1 MIELIYNEEEES
13 TAEEM
18 TLPEPKNVKQVGAPG
33 ENKKIFIEDYV
44 HTYLLGYSADK
55 EYRIKIAILLGTREK
70 AGGKRHLYIKSA
82 LPIEGVTEKQ
92 GKYNFTEKVWADI
105 YQQCEKYFPG
115 QEIMGWFLAKP
126 GFPVEK
132 TLVTEETHRTY
143 FSGADKV
150 LFMMEPLE
158 GESSFFGFDGNS
170 FAKQSG
176 YYIYYEKND
185 PMHEFIMEK
194 NGKEKNSGATEKTDL
209 AIENFRKVL
218 REKQEQNEKRKKL
231 ALSYGA
237 KAAAL
242 LVLFAGLVMLK
253 DQTDRIQTMGDKVE
267 KYPKQEMM
275 QETAGDEVVVEELP
289 GNVEEQPETENVEE
303 EKFPITEQEGAGEAA
318 EPAEEVPEEPAE
330 TGEEPQEEAQEEP
343 QEEPAEEAVAETPV
357 YEEYTIEPGDT
368 LAQISR
374 NIYGSDEM
382 VDEICE
388 LNGIENGDYIQVGET
403 ILLP

>member
-13 TAEEM
+13 TAEEI
-18 TLPEPKNVKQVGAPG
+18 TLPEPKNVKQVGEPG

-55 EYRIKIAILLGTREK
+55 EYRIKIAILLGEREK

-92 GKYNFTEKVWADI
+92 GKYNFTEKVWADV

-170 FAKQSG
+170 FTKQSG

-185 PMHEFIMEK
+185 PMHEFMMEE
-194 NGKEKNSGATEKTDL
+194 NSNQKNSGTAEKTDI
-209 AIENFRKVL
+209 AIENFRKIL
-218 REKQEQNEKRKKL
+218 REKQEQNEKRKKM
-231 ALSYGA
+231 ALSYGV

-242 LVLFAGLVMLK
+242 LILFAGLVILK

-267 KYPKQEMM
+267 KYPEKEIMR
-275 QETAGDEVVVEELP
+275 ETAGNEVVVEELP

-303 EKFPITEQEGAGEAA
+303 EKFPITEQEGAEEAGEP
-318 EPAEEVPEEPAE
+318 EPEIPEESQEEPAE
-330 TGEEPQEEAQEEP
+330 IKEEP
-343 QEEPAEEAVAETPV
+343 QEEPAEATVAETPV

>member
-18 TLPEPKNVKQVGAPG
+18 TLPEPKNVKQVGEPG

-44 HTYLLGYSADK
+44 HTFLLGYSADK
-55 EYRIKIAILLGTREK
+55 EYRIKIAILLGTRER

-82 LPIEGVTEKQ
+82 LPVEGVTEKQ
-92 GKYNFTEKVWADI
+92 GKYNFTEKVWGDI

-158 GESSFFGFDGNS
+158 GESGFFGFDGNS
-170 FAKQSG
+170 FTKQSG

-185 PMHEFIMEK
+185 PMHEFMMEK
-194 NGKEKNSGATEKTDL
+194 NSKPKNSGTAEKTDI
-209 AIENFRKVL
+209 AIENFRKIL
-218 REKQEQNEKRKKL
+218 REKQEQNEKRKKI
-231 ALSYGA
+231 ALSYGV

-242 LVLFAGLVMLK
+242 VVLFAGLVMLK

-267 KYPKQEMM
+267 KYPEKEMM

-289 GNVEEQPETENVEE
+289 GNVEEQPESENVEE
-303 EKFPITEQEGAGEAA
+303 EKFPITEQES
-318 EPAEEVPEEPAE
+318 AEETGEPETEIPEESQEEPAE
-330 TGEEPQEEAQEEP
+330 IKEES
-343 QEEPAEEAVAETPV
+343 QEEPAEETAAETPV

-368 LAQISR
+368 LAQICR

>member
-18 TLPEPKNVKQVGAPG
+18 TLPEPKNVKQVGEPG

-44 HTYLLGYSADK
+44 HTFLLGYSADK
-55 EYRIKIAILLGTREK
+55 EYRIKIAILLGTRER

-82 LPIEGVTEKQ
+82 LPVEGVTEKQ
-92 GKYNFTEKVWADI
+92 GKYNFTEKVWGDI

-170 FAKQSG
+170 FTKQSG

-185 PMHEFIMEK
+185 PMHEFMMEK
-194 NGKEKNSGATEKTDL
+194 NSKPKNSGTAEKTDI
-209 AIENFRKVL
+209 AIENFRKIL
-218 REKQEQNEKRKKL
+218 REKQEQNEKRKKI
-231 ALSYGA
+231 ALSYGV

-242 LVLFAGLVMLK
+242 VVLFAGLVMLK

-267 KYPKQEMM
+267 KYPEKEMM

-289 GNVEEQPETENVEE
+289 GNVEEQTESENVEE
-303 EKFPITEQEGAGEAA
+303 EKFPIAEQESA
-318 EPAEEVPEEPAE
+318 EE
-330 TGEEPQEEAQEEP
+330 TGELETEIPEESQEEP
-343 QEEPAEEAVAETPV
+343 EEIKEESQEEPAEEAAAETPV

-368 LAQISR
+368 LAQICR

-388 LNGIENGDYIQVGET
+388 LNEIENGDYIQVGET

>member
-13 TAEEM
+13 TSEEM
-18 TLPEPKNVKQVGAPG
+18 TLPEPKNVKQVGEPG

-70 AGGKRHLYIKSA
+70 AGGKRNLYIKSA
-82 LPIEGVTEKQ
+82 LPVEGVTEKQ
-92 GKYNFTEKVWADI
+92 GKYNFTEKVWADV

-132 TLVTEETHRTY
+132 THVTEETHRTY

-150 LFMMEPLE
+150 LFMIEPLE

-170 FAKQSG
+170 FTKQSG

-185 PMHEFIMEK
+185 PMHEFMMEK
-194 NGKEKNSGATEKTDL
+194 NGKQKNSGAAEKTDI
-209 AIENFRKVL
+209 AIENFRKIL

-231 ALSYGA
+231 ALSYGV

-242 LVLFAGLVMLK
+242 LLVFAGLVTLK
-253 DQTDRIQTMGDKVE
+253 KQADRIQTMERQTDTI
-267 KYPKQEMM
+267 QE
-275 QETAGDEVVVEELP
+275 QEPVLETSGEGVFVEELP
-289 GNVEEQPETENVEE
+289 GNVEEQPKSEDVEE
-303 EKFPITEQEGAGEAA
+303 ERIPITDQENTEEASKP
-318 EPAEEVPEEPAE
+318 EPPAEEAEDVP
-330 TGEEPQEEAQEEP
+330 G
-343 QEEPAEEAVAETPV
+343 EPAEEAEAAPEEPSEEAAAEVPV

-368 LAQISR
+368 LAEISR
-374 NIYGSDEM
+374 NIYGSDNM

-388 LNGIENGDYIQVGET
+388 LNGIENGDYIQVGEI